1 MPGVKSK
8 RAAPRAQPERK
19 CKNAKVGGTASSAA
33 QPKPMKCGAGVK
45 LESHPSDWI
54 LDVLIGNNRYSIMQY
69 LFTDKEKKE
78 EELEMCRGKL
88 ESLVNE
94 LGQRGYL
101 VGVDASQTH
110 YTRQVQEGW
119 QEDKSPGIIVLL
131 NDYYLVKAEM
141 KTILHSVDD
150 VNRRILDLSKAIGH
164 PAVTRAQQRDPWSMS
179 VYDREDD
186 GWGAPP
192 PRAGN

>member
-1 MPGVKSK
+1 MPGVNSK

-69 LFTDKEKKE
+69 LITDKEKKE

-88 ESLVNE
+88 SSLVNE
-94 LGQRGYL
+94 LGEHGYL
-101 VGVDASQTH
+101 T
-110 YTRQVQEGW
+110 YW
-119 QEDKSPGIIVLL
+119 C
-131 NDYYLVKAEM
+131 
-141 KTILHSVDD
+141 
-150 VNRRILDLSKAIGH
+150 
-164 PAVTRAQQRDPWSMS
+164 
-179 VYDREDD
+179 
-186 GWGAPP
+186 
-192 PRAGN
+192 